1 MKYYVWIYFM
11 IFTILILTLLWVF
24 QYFFLQNYYQ
34 SAKKRD
40 MTLAAARLSASADSD
55 DFYSAIKET
64 AFKNAMNVKI
74 VDEMGNEL
82 YNVNNMG
89 SFSLLAQDKFGM
101 KQFELIGK
109 LEETDKA
116 TYSEIM
122 SNSDFKVKE
131 IVLITGLSEGDDG
144 GKRYLIIEASIE
156 PLDSTTKIIR
166 EQLFYI
172 SIILFELAF
181 IVTIIISRRLSK
193 PITELTETAKQFGA
207 GDYEISFTASGY
219 AEVEELSNVLED
231 AKDEIKK
238 VSDLRKE
245 LIANVSHDLR
255 TPLTMV
261 KAYAEMIRDLSGDN
275 PEKREEHLKVI
286 IDESDR
292 LSNLVNDLL
301 AISRMESGNI
311 ELNKSEFSVVQKLA
325 DCMTR
330 YTLLIEQEGYDIQ
343 YIPDE
348 DRIVCADM
356 EKIDQVIYNFI
367 NNAINYTGDEK
378 VIRLVQKNKH
388 GCVRIEVTDNGQ
400 GISKEL
406 LPKVFDRY
414 YRGEKYKRDVVGTGL
429 GLSICKEILK
439 KHDFAFGVTSTEG
452 VGSTFWFEMPTVNEK
467 KHSKRLPKE
476 KPERKVQEQKEQ
488 NTDQPK
494 EK

>member
-1 MKYYVWIYFM
+1 M
-11 IFTILILTLLWVF
+11 IFTLLILLLLWVF
-24 QYFFLQNYYQ
+24 QYFFIENYYR

-40 MTLAAARLSASADSD
+40 MAVAASRISSNSD
-55 DFYSAIKET
+55 MDKDDLEKLVYET

-74 VDEMGNEL
+74 VDKFGNEIFKE
-82 YNVNNMG
+82 NNMG
-89 SFSLLAQDKFGM
+89 SLSLLAQDKFGTTT
-101 KQFELIGK
+101 FDLIGK
-109 LEETDKA
+109 YTESGGQ
-116 TYSEIM
+116 TYSEVI
-122 SNSDFKVKE
+122 SNDYFKMKE
-131 IVLITGLSEGDDG
+131 LVLVTSFGLDTDG
-144 GKRYLIIEASIE
+144 TERYLIIEASIE
-156 PLDSTTKIIR
+156 PLASTTKIIR
-166 EQLFYI
+166 EQLIYI

-193 PITELTETAKQFGA
+193 PIADITKTAKDFGA
-207 GDYEISFTASGY
+207 GDYDVSFNAKGY
-219 AEVEELSNVLED
+219 AEVEELSNVLEN

-238 VSDLRKE
+238 VTDLRKE

-275 PEKREEHLKVI
+275 PVKREEHLKVI

-301 AISRMESGNI
+301 AISRIESGNM
-311 ELNKSEFSVVQKLA
+311 ELNKQNFSIVEKLN

-330 YTLLIEQEGYDIQ
+330 YKLLIEQEGYDIQ

-348 DRIVCADM
+348 DREVYADM

-367 NNAINYTGDEK
+367 NNAINYSGEEK
-378 VIRLVQKNKH
+378 IIRVVQKNMH
-388 GCVRIEVTDNGQ
+388 DCVRIEVVDNGQ

-439 KHDFAFGVTSTEG
+439 KHDFAFGVQSTEG
-452 VGSTFWFEMPTVNEK
+452 VGSTFWFEIPITPEEK
-467 KHSKRLPKE
+467 KHKKSSVKE
-476 KPERKVQEQKEQ
+476 K
-488 NTDQPK
+488 NK
-494 EK
+494 EKKPLTEQVSDKT

>member
-1 MKYYVWIYFM
+1 MV
-11 IFTILILTLLWVF
+11 FTALILVLLWVF
-24 QYFFLQNYYQ
+24 QYFFLQNYYRA
-34 SAKKRD
+34 AKERD
-40 MTLAAARLSASADSD
+40 LALTASKLAAEAGSSD
-55 DFYSAIKET
+55 IEDLVRET
-64 AFKNAMNVKI
+64 AYKNAINIRV
-74 VDEMGNEL
+74 VDAMGNQL
-82 YNVNNMG
+82 YGENNMG
-89 SFSLLAQDKFGM
+89 SFSVLAQDKFGTQ
-101 KQFELIGK
+101 QFELIGR
-109 LEETDKA
+109 LEASDDN
-116 TYSEIM
+116 TYSEIIK
-122 SNSDFKVKE
+122 NKHFGNKE
-131 IVLITGLSEGDDG
+131 LVLITEMG
-144 GKRYLIIEASIE
+144 GNEKDKQYLIIEASID

-172 SIILFELAF
+172 SIILFEMAF

-193 PITELTETAKQFGA
+193 PITELTDTAKQFGQ
-207 GDYEISFTASGY
+207 GDYEISFDAKGY

-238 VSDLRKE
+238 VTDLRKE

-275 PEKREEHLKVI
+275 PVKREEHLKVI

-301 AISRMESGNI
+301 AISRIESGKM
-311 ELNKSEFSVVQKLA
+311 ELNKQSFSIKEKLE

-330 YTLLIEQEGYDIQ
+330 YQLLIEQEGYDIQ
-343 YIPDE
+343 YIPD
-348 DRIVCADM
+348 DDVTVTADM

-367 NNAINYTGDEK
+367 NNAINYSGDEK
-378 VIRLVQKNKH
+378 VIRLVQKNKP
-388 GCVRIEVTDNGQ
+388 GAVRIEVTDNGQ

-452 VGSTFWFEMPTVNEK
+452 VGSTFWFEIPVEEK
-467 KHSKRLPKE
+467 KHTKRSKDKE
-476 KPERKVQEQKEQ
+476 KDKHTEAEQREQ
-488 NTDQPK
+488 
-494 EK
+494 

>member
-1 MKYYVWIYFM
+1 M
-11 IFTILILTLLWVF
+11 IFTLLILLLLWVF
-24 QYFFLQNYYQ
+24 QYFFLENYYR

-40 MTLAAARLSASADSD
+40 MAVAASRISSNSD
-55 DFYSAIKET
+55 MDKDDLEKLVYET

-74 VDEMGNEL
+74 VDKFGNEIFKE
-82 YNVNNMG
+82 NNMG
-89 SFSLLAQDKFGM
+89 SLSLLAQDKFGTTT
-101 KQFELIGK
+101 FDLIGK
-109 LEETDKA
+109 YTESGGQ
-116 TYSEIM
+116 TYSEVI
-122 SNSDFKVKE
+122 SNDYFKMKE
-131 IVLITGLSEGDDG
+131 LVLVTSFGLDTDG
-144 GKRYLIIEASIE
+144 TERYLIIEASIE
-156 PLDSTTKIIR
+156 PLASTTKIIR
-166 EQLFYI
+166 EQLIYI

-193 PITELTETAKQFGA
+193 PIADITETAKDFGA
-207 GDYEISFTASGY
+207 GDYDVSFNAKGY
-219 AEVEELSNVLED
+219 AEVEELSNVLEN

-238 VSDLRKE
+238 VTDLRKE

-275 PEKREEHLKVI
+275 PVKREEHLKVI

-301 AISRMESGNI
+301 AISRIESGNM
-311 ELNKSEFSVVQKLA
+311 ELNKQNFSIVEKLN

-330 YTLLIEQEGYDIQ
+330 YKLLIEQEGYDIQ

-348 DRIVCADM
+348 DREVYADM

-367 NNAINYTGDEK
+367 NNAINYSGEEK
-378 VIRLVQKNKH
+378 IIRVVQKNMH
-388 GCVRIEVTDNGQ
+388 DCVRIEVVDNGQ

-439 KHDFAFGVTSTEG
+439 KHDFAFGVQSTEG
-452 VGSTFWFEMPTVNEK
+452 VGSTFWFEIPITPEEK
-467 KHSKRLPKE
+467 KHKKSSVKE
-476 KPERKVQEQKEQ
+476 K
-488 NTDQPK
+488 NK
-494 EK
+494 EKKPPTEQVSDKT

>member
-24 QYFFLQNYYQ
+24 QYFFLQSYYQ

-261 KAYAEMIRDLSGDN
+261 KAYAEMIRDLSG
-275 PEKREEHLKVI
+275 
-286 IDESDR
+286 
-292 LSNLVNDLL
+292 
-301 AISRMESGNI
+301 ESGNI
-311 ELNKSEFSVVQKLA
+311 ELNKSEFSVVQKLS

-348 DRIVCADM
+348 DRIVYADM

-367 NNAINYTGDEK
+367 NNAINYTNDEK

-388 GCVRIEVTDNGQ
+388 GAVRIEVTDNGQ

-467 KHSKRLPKE
+467 KHSKRMPKE
-476 KPERKVQEQKEQ
+476 KPERKAQEPKEQ
-488 NTDQPK
+488 NSREPK
-494 EK
+494 EN

>member
-1 MKYYVWIYFM
+1 M
-11 IFTILILTLLWVF
+11 IFTLLILLLLWVF
-24 QYFFLQNYYQ
+24 QYFFIENYYR

-40 MTLAAARLSASADSD
+40 MAVAASRISSNSD
-55 DFYSAIKET
+55 MDKDDLEKLVYET

-74 VDEMGNEL
+74 VDKFGNEIFKE
-82 YNVNNMG
+82 NNMG
-89 SFSLLAQDKFGM
+89 SLSLLAQDKFGTTT
-101 KQFELIGK
+101 FDLIGK
-109 LEETDKA
+109 YTESGRQ
-116 TYSEIM
+116 TYSEVI
-122 SNSDFKVKE
+122 SNDYFKMKE
-131 IVLITGLSEGDDG
+131 LVLVTSFGLDTDG
-144 GKRYLIIEASIE
+144 TERYLIIEASIE
-156 PLDSTTKIIR
+156 PLASTTKIIR
-166 EQLFYI
+166 EQLIYI

-193 PITELTETAKQFGA
+193 PIADITETAKDFGA
-207 GDYEISFTASGY
+207 GDYDVSFNAKGY
-219 AEVEELSNVLED
+219 AEVEELSNVLEN

-238 VSDLRKE
+238 VTDLRKE

-275 PEKREEHLKVI
+275 PVKREEHLKVI

-301 AISRMESGNI
+301 AISRIESGNM
-311 ELNKSEFSVVQKLA
+311 ELNKQNFSIVEKLN

-330 YTLLIEQEGYDIQ
+330 YKLLIEQEGYDIQ

-348 DRIVCADM
+348 DREVYADM

-367 NNAINYTGDEK
+367 NNAINYSGEEK
-378 VIRLVQKNKH
+378 IIRVVQKNMH
-388 GCVRIEVTDNGQ
+388 DCVRIEVVDNGQ

-439 KHDFAFGVTSTEG
+439 KHDFAFGVQSTEG
-452 VGSTFWFEMPTVNEK
+452 VGSTFWFEIPITPEEK
-467 KHSKRLPKE
+467 KHKKSSVKE
-476 KPERKVQEQKEQ
+476 K
-488 NTDQPK
+488 NK
-494 EK
+494 EKKPPTEQVSDKT

>member
-11 IFTILILTLLWVF
+11 IFTILILALLWVF

-40 MTLAAARLSASADSD
+40 MTLAAARLSANAGSGDFDSLLQ
-55 DFYSAIKET
+55 ET
-64 AFKNAMNVKI
+64 AFKNAMNVKV
-74 VDEMGNEL
+74 VDEMGNQL
-82 YNVNNMG
+82 TNVNNLG
-89 SFSLLAQDKFGM
+89 SFSLLAKDDYGT

-109 LEETDKA
+109 LEDSGKA
-116 TYSEIM
+116 TYSEVL
-122 SNSDFKVKE
+122 SNSEFQIKE
-131 IVLITGLSEGDDG
+131 LVLITRLTKYEGESD
-144 GKRYLIIEASIE
+144 RYLIIEASIE
-156 PLDSTTKIIR
+156 PLYSTTKIIR

-193 PITELTETAKQFGA
+193 PITELTETAKQFGS
-207 GDYEISFTASGY
+207 GDYDISFTASGY
-219 AEVEELSNVLED
+219 AEVDELSSVLED

-238 VSDLRKE
+238 VTDLRKE

-275 PEKREEHLKVI
+275 PVKREEHLKVI

-301 AISRMESGNI
+301 AISRMESGNM
-311 ELNKSEFSVVQKLA
+311 ELNKSEFSIREKLS

-330 YTLLIEQEGYDIQ
+330 YNLLVEQEGYDIA
-343 YIPDE
+343 YIPDD
-348 DRIVCADM
+348 DRTVCADM

-388 GCVRIEVTDNGQ
+388 GCVRVEVTDNGQ

-452 VGSTFWFEMPTVNEK
+452 VGSTFWFEIPTVGEK
-467 KHSKRLPKE
+467 KHSKR
-476 KPERKVQEQKEQ
+476 
-488 NTDQPK
+488 QPK
-494 EK
+494 EKRTEPPEKQTPPKEK

>member
-1 MKYYVWIYFM
+1 M
-11 IFTILILTLLWVF
+11 IFTLLILLLLWVF
-24 QYFFLQNYYQ
+24 QYFFLENYYR

-40 MTLAAARLSASADSD
+40 MAVAASRISSNSD
-55 DFYSAIKET
+55 MDKDDLEKLVYET

-74 VDEMGNEL
+74 VDKFGNEIFKE
-82 YNVNNMG
+82 NNMG
-89 SFSLLAQDKFGM
+89 SLSLLAQDKFGTTT
-101 KQFELIGK
+101 FDLIGK
-109 LEETDKA
+109 YTESGGQ
-116 TYSEIM
+116 TYSEVI
-122 SNSDFKVKE
+122 SNDYFKMKE
-131 IVLITGLSEGDDG
+131 LVLVTSFGLDTDG
-144 GKRYLIIEASIE
+144 TERYLIIEASIE
-156 PLDSTTKIIR
+156 PLASTTKIIR
-166 EQLFYI
+166 EQLIYI

-193 PITELTETAKQFGA
+193 PIADITKTAKDFGA
-207 GDYEISFTASGY
+207 GDYDVSFNAKGY
-219 AEVEELSNVLED
+219 AEVEELSNVLEN

-238 VSDLRKE
+238 VTDLRKE

-275 PEKREEHLKVI
+275 PVKREEHLKVI

-301 AISRMESGNI
+301 AISRIESGNM
-311 ELNKSEFSVVQKLA
+311 ELNKQNFSIVEKLN

-330 YTLLIEQEGYDIQ
+330 YKLLIEQEGYDIQ

-348 DRIVCADM
+348 DREVYADM

-367 NNAINYTGDEK
+367 NNAINYSGEEK
-378 VIRLVQKNKH
+378 IIRVVQKNMH
-388 GCVRIEVTDNGQ
+388 DCVRIEVVDNGQ

-439 KHDFAFGVTSTEG
+439 KHDFAFGVQSTEG
-452 VGSTFWFEMPTVNEK
+452 VGSTFWFEIPITPEEK
-467 KHSKRLPKE
+467 KHKKSSVKE
-476 KPERKVQEQKEQ
+476 K
-488 NTDQPK
+488 NK
-494 EK
+494 EKKPPTEQVSDKAQV

>member
-1 MKYYVWIYFM
+1 M
-11 IFTILILTLLWVF
+11 IFTLLILLLLWVF
-24 QYFFLQNYYQ
+24 QYFFLENYYR

-40 MTLAAARLSASADSD
+40 MAVAASRISSNSD
-55 DFYSAIKET
+55 MDKDDLEKLVYET

-74 VDEMGNEL
+74 VDKFGNEIFKE
-82 YNVNNMG
+82 NNMG
-89 SFSLLAQDKFGM
+89 SLSLLAQDKFGTTT
-101 KQFELIGK
+101 FDLIGK
-109 LEETDKA
+109 YTESGGQ
-116 TYSEIM
+116 TYSEVI
-122 SNSDFKVKE
+122 SNDYFKMKE
-131 IVLITGLSEGDDG
+131 LVLVTSFGLDTDG
-144 GKRYLIIEASIE
+144 TERYLIIEASIE
-156 PLDSTTKIIR
+156 PLASTTKIIR
-166 EQLFYI
+166 EQLIYI

-193 PITELTETAKQFGA
+193 PIADITKTAKDFGA
-207 GDYEISFTASGY
+207 GDYDVSFNAKGY
-219 AEVEELSNVLED
+219 AEVEELSNVLEN

-238 VSDLRKE
+238 VTDLRKE

-275 PEKREEHLKVI
+275 PVKREEHLKVI

-301 AISRMESGNI
+301 AISRIESGNM
-311 ELNKSEFSVVQKLA
+311 ELNKQNFSIVEKLN

-330 YTLLIEQEGYDIQ
+330 YKLLIEQEGYDIQ

-348 DRIVCADM
+348 DREVYADM

-367 NNAINYTGDEK
+367 NNAINYSGEEK
-378 VIRLVQKNKH
+378 IIRVVQKNMH
-388 GCVRIEVTDNGQ
+388 DCVRIEVVDNGQ

-439 KHDFAFGVTSTEG
+439 KHDFAFGVQSTEG
-452 VGSTFWFEMPTVNEK
+452 VGSTFWFEIPITPEEK
-467 KHSKRLPKE
+467 KHKKSSVKE
-476 KPERKVQEQKEQ
+476 K
-488 NTDQPK
+488 NK
-494 EK
+494 EKKPLTEQVSDKT

>member
-1 MKYYVWIYFM
+1 M
-11 IFTILILTLLWVF
+11 IFTLLILTLLWVF
-24 QYFFLQNYYQ
+24 QYFFLENYYR

-40 MTLAAARLSASADSD
+40 MAVAAARISSNSD
-55 DFYSAIKET
+55 MDKDDLEKLVYET

-74 VDEMGNEL
+74 VDKFGNEIFKE
-82 YNVNNMG
+82 NNMG
-89 SFSLLAQDKFGM
+89 SLSLLAQDKFGTTT
-101 KQFELIGK
+101 FDLIGK
-109 LEETDKA
+109 YTESGRQ
-116 TYSEIM
+116 TYSEVI
-122 SNSDFKVKE
+122 SNDYFKMKE
-131 IVLITGLSEGDDG
+131 LVLVTSFGLDTDG
-144 GKRYLIIEASIE
+144 TERYLIIEASIE
-156 PLDSTTKIIR
+156 PLASTTKIIR
-166 EQLFYI
+166 EQLIYI

-181 IVTIIISRRLSK
+181 IVTMIISRRLSK
-193 PITELTETAKQFGA
+193 PIADITETAKDFGA
-207 GDYEISFTASGY
+207 GDYDVSFNAKGY
-219 AEVEELSNVLED
+219 AEVEELSNVLEN

-238 VSDLRKE
+238 VTDLRKE

-275 PEKREEHLKVI
+275 PVKREEHLKVI

-301 AISRMESGNI
+301 AISRIESGNM
-311 ELNKSEFSVVQKLA
+311 ELNKQNFSIVEKLN

-330 YTLLIEQEGYDIQ
+330 YKLLIEQEGYDIQ

-348 DRIVCADM
+348 DREVYADM

-367 NNAINYTGDEK
+367 NNAINYSGEEK
-378 VIRLVQKNKH
+378 IIRVVQKNMH
-388 GCVRIEVTDNGQ
+388 DCVRIEVVDNGQ

-439 KHDFAFGVTSTEG
+439 KHDFAFGVQSTEG
-452 VGSTFWFEMPTVNEK
+452 VGSTFWFEIPITPEEK
-467 KHSKRLPKE
+467 KHKKSSVKE
-476 KPERKVQEQKEQ
+476 K
-488 NTDQPK
+488 NK
-494 EK
+494 EKKPPTEQVSDKT

>member
-1 MKYYVWIYFM
+1 M
-11 IFTILILTLLWVF
+11 IFTLLILLLLWVF
-24 QYFFLQNYYQ
+24 QYFFLENYYR

-40 MTLAAARLSASADSD
+40 MAVAASRISSNSD
-55 DFYSAIKET
+55 MDKDDLEKLVYET

-74 VDEMGNEL
+74 VDKFGNEIFKE
-82 YNVNNMG
+82 NNMG
-89 SFSLLAQDKFGM
+89 SLSLLAQDKFGTTT
-101 KQFELIGK
+101 FDLIGK
-109 LEETDKA
+109 YTESGRQ
-116 TYSEIM
+116 TYSEVI
-122 SNSDFKVKE
+122 SNDYFKMKE
-131 IVLITGLSEGDDG
+131 LVLVTSFGLDTDG
-144 GKRYLIIEASIE
+144 TERYLIIEASIE
-156 PLDSTTKIIR
+156 PLASTTKIIR
-166 EQLFYI
+166 EQLIYI

-193 PITELTETAKQFGA
+193 PIADITETAKDFGA
-207 GDYEISFTASGY
+207 GDYDVSFNAKGY
-219 AEVEELSNVLED
+219 AEVEELSNVLEN

-238 VSDLRKE
+238 VTDLRKE

-275 PEKREEHLKVI
+275 PVKREEHLKVI

-301 AISRMESGNI
+301 AISRIESGNM
-311 ELNKSEFSVVQKLA
+311 ELNKQNFSIVEKLN

-330 YTLLIEQEGYDIQ
+330 YKLLIEQEGYDIQ

-348 DRIVCADM
+348 DREVYADM

-367 NNAINYTGDEK
+367 NNAINYSGEEK
-378 VIRLVQKNKH
+378 IIRVVQKNMH
-388 GCVRIEVTDNGQ
+388 DCVRIEVVDNGQ

-439 KHDFAFGVTSTEG
+439 KHDFAFGVQSTEG
-452 VGSTFWFEMPTVNEK
+452 VGSTFWFEIPITPEEK
-467 KHSKRLPKE
+467 KHKKSSVKE
-476 KPERKVQEQKEQ
+476 K
-488 NTDQPK
+488 NK
-494 EK
+494 EKKPPTEQVSDKT

>member
-11 IFTILILTLLWVF
+11 IFTILILAILWVF
-24 QYFFLQNYYQ
+24 QYFFLQNYYR
-34 SAKKRD
+34 SAKQRD
-40 MTLAAARLSASADSD
+40 MTVAAKHLAANADSE
-55 DFYSAIKET
+55 DFKTLINET

-74 VDEMGNEL
+74 VDDMGNEL

-89 SFSLLAQDKFGM
+89 SFSLLAQDKFGT

-109 LEETDKA
+109 YNESGED
-116 TYSEIM
+116 TYSEII

-131 IVLITGLSEGDDG
+131 IVLVSGV
-144 GKRYLIIEASIE
+144 GKGYYLIIEASIE
-156 PLDSTTKIIR
+156 PLDSTTRIIR

-207 GDYEISFTASGY
+207 GDYDISFTAKGY
-219 AEVEELSNVLED
+219 AEVDELSNVLED

-238 VSDLRKE
+238 VTDLRKE

-275 PEKREEHLKVI
+275 PVKREEHLKVI

-301 AISRMESGNI
+301 AISRMESGNM
-311 ELNKSEFSVVQKLA
+311 ELNKSEFGIVEKLE

-330 YTLLIEQEGYDIQ
+330 YKLVIEQEGYDIQ

-348 DRIVCADM
+348 DRTVCADP

-367 NNAINYTGDEK
+367 NNAINYTGEQK

-452 VGSTFWFEMPTVNEK
+452 VGSTFWFEIPTVGEK
-467 KHSKRLPKE
+467 KHSKR
-476 KPERKVQEQKEQ
+476 
-488 NTDQPK
+488 QPK
-494 EK
+494 EKDKDKQPEQIDNNNTLQLGEQ

>member
-1 MKYYVWIYFM
+1 M
-11 IFTILILTLLWVF
+11 IFTLLILLLLWVF
-24 QYFFLQNYYQ
+24 QYFFLENYYR

-40 MTLAAARLSASADSD
+40 MAVAASRISSNSD
-55 DFYSAIKET
+55 MDKDDLEKLVYET

-74 VDEMGNEL
+74 VDKFGNEIFKE
-82 YNVNNMG
+82 NNMG
-89 SFSLLAQDKFGM
+89 SLSLLAQDKFGTTT
-101 KQFELIGK
+101 FDLIGK
-109 LEETDKA
+109 YTESGGQ
-116 TYSEIM
+116 TYSEVI
-122 SNSDFKVKE
+122 SNDYFKMKE
-131 IVLITGLSEGDDG
+131 LVLVTSFGLDTDG
-144 GKRYLIIEASIE
+144 TERYLIIEASIE
-156 PLDSTTKIIR
+156 PLASTTKIIR
-166 EQLFYI
+166 EQLIYI

-181 IVTIIISRRLSK
+181 IVTMIISRRLSK
-193 PITELTETAKQFGA
+193 PIADITKTAKDFGA
-207 GDYEISFTASGY
+207 GDYDVSFNAKGY
-219 AEVEELSNVLED
+219 AEVEELSNVLEN

-238 VSDLRKE
+238 VTDLRKE

-275 PEKREEHLKVI
+275 PVKREEHLKVI

-301 AISRMESGNI
+301 AISRIESGNM
-311 ELNKSEFSVVQKLA
+311 ELNKQNFSIVEKLN

-330 YTLLIEQEGYDIQ
+330 YKLLIEQEGYDIQ

-348 DRIVCADM
+348 DREVYADM

-367 NNAINYTGDEK
+367 NNAINYSGEEK
-378 VIRLVQKNKH
+378 IIRVVQKNMH
-388 GCVRIEVTDNGQ
+388 DCVRIEVVDNGQ

-439 KHDFAFGVTSTEG
+439 KHDFAFGVQSTEG
-452 VGSTFWFEMPTVNEK
+452 VGSTFWFEIPITPEEK
-467 KHSKRLPKE
+467 KHKKSSVKE
-476 KPERKVQEQKEQ
+476 K
-488 NTDQPK
+488 NK
-494 EK
+494 EKKPLTEQVSDKT

>member
-1 MKYYVWIYFM
+1 M
-11 IFTILILTLLWVF
+11 IFTLLILLLLWVF
-24 QYFFLQNYYQ
+24 QYFFIENYYR

-40 MTLAAARLSASADSD
+40 MAVAASRISSNSD
-55 DFYSAIKET
+55 MDKDDLEKLVYET

-74 VDEMGNEL
+74 VDKFGNEIFKE
-82 YNVNNMG
+82 NNMG
-89 SFSLLAQDKFGM
+89 SLSLLAQDKFGTTT
-101 KQFELIGK
+101 FDLIGK
-109 LEETDKA
+109 YTESGGQ
-116 TYSEIM
+116 TYSEVI
-122 SNSDFKVKE
+122 SNDYFKMKE
-131 IVLITGLSEGDDG
+131 LVLVTSFGLDTDG
-144 GKRYLIIEASIE
+144 TERYLIIEASIE
-156 PLDSTTKIIR
+156 PLASTTKIIR
-166 EQLFYI
+166 EQLIYI

-193 PITELTETAKQFGA
+193 PIADITKTAKDFGA
-207 GDYEISFTASGY
+207 GDYDVSFNAKGY
-219 AEVEELSNVLED
+219 AEVEELSNVLEN

-238 VSDLRKE
+238 VTDLRKE

-275 PEKREEHLKVI
+275 PVKREEHLKVI

-301 AISRMESGNI
+301 AISRIESGNM
-311 ELNKSEFSVVQKLA
+311 ELNKQNFSIVEKLN

-330 YTLLIEQEGYDIQ
+330 YKLLIEQEGYDIQ

-348 DRIVCADM
+348 DREVYADM

-367 NNAINYTGDEK
+367 NNAINYSGEEK
-378 VIRLVQKNKH
+378 IIRVVQKNMH
-388 GCVRIEVTDNGQ
+388 DCVRIEVVDNGQ

-439 KHDFAFGVTSTEG
+439 KHDFAFGVQSTEG
-452 VGSTFWFEMPTVNEK
+452 VGSTFWFEIPITPEEK
-467 KHSKRLPKE
+467 KHKKSSVKE
-476 KPERKVQEQKEQ
+476 K
-488 NTDQPK
+488 NK
-494 EK
+494 EKKPPTEQVSDKT

>member
-1 MKYYVWIYFM
+1 M
-11 IFTILILTLLWVF
+11 IFTALILTLLWVF
-24 QYFFLQNYYQ
+24 QYFFLESYYR

-40 MTLAAARLSASADSD
+40 MTVAAVRLSAMAQSD
-55 DFYSAIKET
+55 EFESLVRET
-64 AFKNAMNVKI
+64 AFKNAMNIKI

-89 SFSLLAQDKFGM
+89 SFSLLAQDSYGM
-101 KQFELIGK
+101 KQFELINKYESGGQS
-109 LEETDKA
+109 
-116 TYSEIM
+116 TYSETM
-122 SNSDFKVKE
+122 SNSDFKVQE
-131 IVLITGLSEGDDG
+131 IVLVTGMTPADDG
-144 GKRYLIIEASIE
+144 SRRYIIIEASIE

-172 SIILFELAF
+172 SIIVFELAF
-181 IVTIIISRRLSK
+181 IVTIFISRRLSR
-193 PITELTETAKQFGA
+193 PIAELTETAKQFGA
-207 GDYEISFTASGY
+207 GDYDISFTASGY

-238 VSDLRKE
+238 VDDLRKE
-245 LIANVSHDLR
+245 LISNVSHDLR

-275 PEKREEHLKVI
+275 PVKREEHLKVI

-301 AISRMESGNI
+301 AISRMESGNM
-311 ELNKSEFSVVQKLA
+311 ELNKREFSITEKLA

-330 YTLLIEQEGYDIQ
+330 YTLLVEQEGYDIKF
-343 YIPDE
+343 IPDE
-348 DRIVCADM
+348 DRIVYGDM

-367 NNAINYTGDEK
+367 NNAINYTNDEK

-400 GISKEL
+400 GIAKEL

-429 GLSICKEILK
+429 GLSICKQILK

-452 VGSTFWFEMPTVNEK
+452 VGSTFWFEMPTVDTK
-467 KHSKRLPKE
+467 KHSKRQPKE
-476 KPERKVQEQKEQ
+476 KPQEQEKTTGTKE
-488 NTDQPK
+488 
-494 EK
+494 

>member
-11 IFTILILTLLWVF
+11 IFTILILAILWVF
-24 QYFFLQNYYQ
+24 QYFFLQNYYR

-40 MTLAAARLSASADSD
+40 MTLAAQSLASKVGAD
-55 DFYSAIKET
+55 DFYAQINET

-89 SFSLLAQDKFGM
+89 SFSLLAQDDYGT
-101 KQFELIGK
+101 KQFELINKYLSSGK
-109 LEETDKA
+109 D
-116 TYSEIM
+116 TYSEII
-122 SNSDFKVKE
+122 SNSDFKVE
-131 IVLITGLSEGDDG
+131 EMVFVSGVDSSNELSN
-144 GKRYLIIEASIE
+144 YLIIEASIE

-193 PITELTETAKQFGA
+193 PITELTETAKQFGS
-207 GDYEISFTASGY
+207 GDYDINFTAEGY
-219 AEVEELSNVLED
+219 AEVEDLSNVLED

-238 VSDLRKE
+238 VTDLRKE

-275 PEKREEHLKVI
+275 PVKREEHLKVI

-301 AISRMESGNI
+301 AISRIESGNM
-311 ELNKSEFSVVQKLA
+311 ELNKSEFRIVEKLE

-330 YTLLIEQEGYDIQ
+330 YKLLVEQEGYDIQ

-348 DRIVCADM
+348 DRTVCADA

-367 NNAINYTGDEK
+367 NNAINYTGEQK

-452 VGSTFWFEMPTVNEK
+452 VGSTFWFEMPTAGEK
-467 KHSKRLPKE
+467 KHSKRQPREKE
-476 KPERKVQEQKEQ
+476 KPQEHSAENNTKPKEQ
-488 NTDQPK
+488 
-494 EK
+494 

>member
-1 MKYYVWIYFM
+1 M
-11 IFTILILTLLWVF
+11 IFTLLILLLLWVF
-24 QYFFLQNYYQ
+24 QYFFIENYYR

-40 MTLAAARLSASADSD
+40 MAVAASRISSNSD
-55 DFYSAIKET
+55 MDKDDLEKLVYET

-74 VDEMGNEL
+74 VDKFGNEIFKE
-82 YNVNNMG
+82 NNMG
-89 SFSLLAQDKFGM
+89 SLSLLAQDKFGTTT
-101 KQFELIGK
+101 FDLIGK
-109 LEETDKA
+109 YTESGGQ
-116 TYSEIM
+116 TYSEVI
-122 SNSDFKVKE
+122 SNDYFKMKE
-131 IVLITGLSEGDDG
+131 LVLVTSFGLDTDG
-144 GKRYLIIEASIE
+144 TERYLIIEASIE
-156 PLDSTTKIIR
+156 PLASTTKIIR
-166 EQLFYI
+166 EQLIYI

-181 IVTIIISRRLSK
+181 IVTMIISRRLSK
-193 PITELTETAKQFGA
+193 PIADITKTAKDFGA
-207 GDYEISFTASGY
+207 GDYDVSFNAKGY
-219 AEVEELSNVLED
+219 AEVEELSNVLEN

-238 VSDLRKE
+238 VTDLRKE

-275 PEKREEHLKVI
+275 PVKREEHLKVI

-301 AISRMESGNI
+301 AISRIESGNM
-311 ELNKSEFSVVQKLA
+311 ELNKQNFSIVEKLN

-330 YTLLIEQEGYDIQ
+330 YKLLIEQEGYDIQ

-348 DRIVCADM
+348 DREVYADM

-367 NNAINYTGDEK
+367 NNAINYSGEEK
-378 VIRLVQKNKH
+378 IIRVVQKNMH
-388 GCVRIEVTDNGQ
+388 DCVRIEVVDNGQ

-439 KHDFAFGVTSTEG
+439 KHDFAFGVQSTEG
-452 VGSTFWFEMPTVNEK
+452 VGSTFWFEIPITPEEK
-467 KHSKRLPKE
+467 KHKKSSVKE
-476 KPERKVQEQKEQ
+476 K
-488 NTDQPK
+488 NK
-494 EK
+494 EKKPPTEQVSDKT

>member
-1 MKYYVWIYFM
+1 M
-11 IFTILILTLLWVF
+11 IFTLLILLLLWVF
-24 QYFFLQNYYQ
+24 QYFFLENYYR

-40 MTLAAARLSASADSD
+40 MAVAASRISSNSD
-55 DFYSAIKET
+55 MDKDDLEKLVYET

-74 VDEMGNEL
+74 VDKFGNEIFKE
-82 YNVNNMG
+82 NNMG
-89 SFSLLAQDKFGM
+89 SLSLLAQDKFGTTT
-101 KQFELIGK
+101 FDLIGK
-109 LEETDKA
+109 YTESGGQ
-116 TYSEIM
+116 TYSEVI
-122 SNSDFKVKE
+122 SNDYFKMKE
-131 IVLITGLSEGDDG
+131 LVLVTSFGLDTDG
-144 GKRYLIIEASIE
+144 TERYLIIEASIE
-156 PLDSTTKIIR
+156 PLASTTKIIR
-166 EQLFYI
+166 EQLIYI

-181 IVTIIISRRLSK
+181 IVTMIISRRLSK
-193 PITELTETAKQFGA
+193 PIADITETAKDFGA
-207 GDYEISFTASGY
+207 GDYDVSFNAKGY
-219 AEVEELSNVLED
+219 AEVEELSNVLEN

-238 VSDLRKE
+238 VTDLRKE

-275 PEKREEHLKVI
+275 PVKREEHLKVI

-301 AISRMESGNI
+301 AISRIESGNM
-311 ELNKSEFSVVQKLA
+311 ELNKQNFSIVEKLN

-330 YTLLIEQEGYDIQ
+330 YKLLIEQEGYDIQ

-348 DRIVCADM
+348 DREVYADM

-367 NNAINYTGDEK
+367 NNAINYSGEEK
-378 VIRLVQKNKH
+378 IIRVVQKNMH
-388 GCVRIEVTDNGQ
+388 DCVRIEVVDNGQ

-439 KHDFAFGVTSTEG
+439 KHDFAFGVQSTEG
-452 VGSTFWFEMPTVNEK
+452 VGSTFWFEIPITPEEK
-467 KHSKRLPKE
+467 KHKKSSVKE
-476 KPERKVQEQKEQ
+476 K
-488 NTDQPK
+488 NK
-494 EK
+494 EKKPPTEQVSDKAQV

>member
-1 MKYYVWIYFM
+1 M
-11 IFTILILTLLWVF
+11 IFTILILALLWIF
-24 QYFFLQNYYQ
+24 QVFFLQNYYQ

-40 MTLAAARLSASADSD
+40 MTLAAARLSAMAESD
-55 DFYSAIKET
+55 GFESLVQET
-64 AFKNAMNVKI
+64 AFKNAMNIKI
-74 VDEMGNEL
+74 VDEMGNQL

-89 SFSLLAQDKFGM
+89 SFSLLAQDNYGM

-109 LEETDKA
+109 YESSGQA
-116 TYSEIM
+116 TYSEAM
-122 SNSDFKVKE
+122 SNSDFKLQE
-131 IVLITGLSEGDDG
+131 LVLVTGISPADDG
-144 GKRYLIIEASIE
+144 SSRYIIIEASVE

-166 EQLFYI
+166 EQLIYI

-207 GDYEISFTASGY
+207 GDYDISFTASGY
-219 AEVEELSNVLED
+219 AEVEELSGVLED

-238 VSDLRKE
+238 VTDLRKE

-275 PEKREEHLKVI
+275 PVKREEHLKVI

-301 AISRMESGNI
+301 AISRMESGNM
-311 ELNKSEFSVVQKLA
+311 ELNKREFSIVEKLS

-343 YIPDE
+343 YIPDD
-348 DRIVCADM
+348 DRTVFADM

-367 NNAINYTGDEK
+367 NNAINYTGEEK

-388 GCVRIEVTDNGQ
+388 GCVRIEVTDNGR
-400 GISKEL
+400 GIAKEM

-452 VGSTFWFEMPTVNEK
+452 VGSTFWFEMPTNEK
-467 KHSKRLPKE
+467 KHSKRAQKDKE
-476 KPERKVQEQKEQ
+476 KE
-488 NTDQPK
+488 K
-494 EK
+494 EKAQEPNTTEAKE

>member
-1 MKYYVWIYFM
+1 M
-11 IFTILILTLLWVF
+11 IFTLLILLLLWVF
-24 QYFFLQNYYQ
+24 QYFFIENYYR

-40 MTLAAARLSASADSD
+40 MAVAASRISSNSD
-55 DFYSAIKET
+55 MDKDDLEKLVYET

-74 VDEMGNEL
+74 VDKFGNEIFKE
-82 YNVNNMG
+82 NNMG
-89 SFSLLAQDKFGM
+89 SLSLLAQDKFGTTT
-101 KQFELIGK
+101 FDLIGK
-109 LEETDKA
+109 YTESGGQ
-116 TYSEIM
+116 TYSEVI
-122 SNSDFKVKE
+122 SNDYFKMKE
-131 IVLITGLSEGDDG
+131 LVLVTSFGLDTDG
-144 GKRYLIIEASIE
+144 TERYLIIEASIE
-156 PLDSTTKIIR
+156 PLASTTKIIR
-166 EQLFYI
+166 EQLIYI

-193 PITELTETAKQFGA
+193 PIADITKTAKDFGA
-207 GDYEISFTASGY
+207 GDYDVSFNAKGY
-219 AEVEELSNVLED
+219 AEVEELSNVLEN

-238 VSDLRKE
+238 VTDLRKE

-275 PEKREEHLKVI
+275 PVKREEHLKVI

-301 AISRMESGNI
+301 AISRIESGNM
-311 ELNKSEFSVVQKLA
+311 ELNKQHFSIVEKLN

-330 YTLLIEQEGYDIQ
+330 YKLLIEQEGYDIQ

-348 DRIVCADM
+348 DREVYADM

-367 NNAINYTGDEK
+367 NNAINYSGEEK
-378 VIRLVQKNKH
+378 IIRVVQKNMH
-388 GCVRIEVTDNGQ
+388 DCVRIEVVDNGQ

-439 KHDFAFGVTSTEG
+439 KHDFAFGVQSTEG
-452 VGSTFWFEMPTVNEK
+452 VGSTFWFEIPITPEEK
-467 KHSKRLPKE
+467 KHKKSSVKE
-476 KPERKVQEQKEQ
+476 K
-488 NTDQPK
+488 NK
-494 EK
+494 EKKPLTEQVSDKTQV

>member
-1 MKYYVWIYFM
+1 M
-11 IFTILILTLLWVF
+11 IFTVLILVLLWVF
-24 QYFFLQNYYQ
+24 QYFFLENYYR

-40 MTLAAARLSASADSD
+40 MTLAAARISANSD
-55 DFYSAIKET
+55 LEKEQLEQLVYET
-64 AFKNAMNVKI
+64 AFKNSMNVNI
-74 VDEMGNEL
+74 VDEFGNEIFKE
-82 YNVNNMG
+82 NNMG
-89 SFSLLAQDKFGM
+89 SLSFLAQDKYGTTTFD
-101 KQFELIGK
+101 LIGK
-109 LEETDKA
+109 FNESGGQ
-116 TYSEIM
+116 TYSEVI
-122 SNSDFKVKE
+122 SNDYFKVKE
-131 IVLITGLSEGDDG
+131 LVLVTTFGKDTDG
-144 GKRYLIIEASIE
+144 TDRYLIIEASIE
-156 PLDSTTKIIR
+156 PLASTTKIIR
-166 EQLFYI
+166 EQLIYI

-193 PITELTETAKQFGA
+193 PIMDITETAKDFGS
-207 GDYEISFTASGY
+207 GNYDVSFDAKGY
-219 AEVEELSNVLED
+219 AEVEDLSNVLED

-238 VSDLRKE
+238 VTDLRKE

-275 PEKREEHLKVI
+275 PVKREEHLKVI

-301 AISRMESGNI
+301 AISRIESGNM
-311 ELNKSEFSVVQKLA
+311 ELNKQSFSIVSKLE

-330 YTLLIEQEGYDIQ
+330 YNLLVEQEGVDIK

-348 DRIVCADM
+348 DRQVYADM

-367 NNAINYTGDEK
+367 NNAINYSGEEK
-378 VIRLVQKNKH
+378 VIRVVQINKPQ
-388 GCVRIEVTDNGQ
+388 CVRIEVTDNGQ

-439 KHDFAFGVTSTEG
+439 KHDFAFGVQSTEG
-452 VGSTFWFEMPTVNEK
+452 VGSTFWFEMPTAQEDK
-467 KHSKRLPKE
+467 KHSKRNSAKE
-476 KPERKVQEQKEQ
+476 KNKDKKTAAEAEEDKNIV
-488 NTDQPK
+488 
-494 EK
+494 

>member
-1 MKYYVWIYFM
+1 M
-11 IFTILILTLLWVF
+11 IFTLLILLLLWVF
-24 QYFFLQNYYQ
+24 QYFFIENYYR

-40 MTLAAARLSASADSD
+40 MAVAASRISSNSD
-55 DFYSAIKET
+55 MDKDDLEKLVYET

-74 VDEMGNEL
+74 VDKFGNEIFKE
-82 YNVNNMG
+82 NNMG
-89 SFSLLAQDKFGM
+89 SLSLLAQDKFGTTT
-101 KQFELIGK
+101 FDLIGK
-109 LEETDKA
+109 YTESGSQ
-116 TYSEIM
+116 TYSEVI
-122 SNSDFKVKE
+122 SNDYFKMKE
-131 IVLITGLSEGDDG
+131 LVLVTSFGLDTDG
-144 GKRYLIIEASIE
+144 TERYLIIEASIE
-156 PLDSTTKIIR
+156 PLASTTKIIR
-166 EQLFYI
+166 EQLIYI

-193 PITELTETAKQFGA
+193 PIADITETAKDFGA
-207 GDYEISFTASGY
+207 GDYDVSFNAKGY
-219 AEVEELSNVLED
+219 AEVEELSNVLEN

-238 VSDLRKE
+238 VTDLRKE

-275 PEKREEHLKVI
+275 PVKREEHLKVI

-301 AISRMESGNI
+301 AISRIESGNM
-311 ELNKSEFSVVQKLA
+311 ELNKQNFSIVEKLN

-330 YTLLIEQEGYDIQ
+330 YKLLIEQEGYDIQ

-348 DRIVCADM
+348 DREVYADM

-367 NNAINYTGDEK
+367 NNAINYSGEEK
-378 VIRLVQKNKH
+378 IIRVVQKNMH
-388 GCVRIEVTDNGQ
+388 DCVRIEVVDNGQ

-439 KHDFAFGVTSTEG
+439 KHDFAFGVQSTEG
-452 VGSTFWFEMPTVNEK
+452 VGSTFWFEIPITPEEK
-467 KHSKRLPKE
+467 KHKKSSVKE
-476 KPERKVQEQKEQ
+476 K
-488 NTDQPK
+488 NK
-494 EK
+494 EKKPLTEQVSDKTQV